1 MATSAEMH
9 ERNANEDPSTVNSSV
24 RKRYQDGYR
33 VSNTIVGVGNAIK
46 VIGIIIALMFV
57 VAGISILGV
66 RAGSIVGILIIAV
79 LVATVF
85 FTLGVLVSAQ
95 GQILRA
101 GLDVAVYSSTFL
113 KDKDR
118 AAIMGLHKMAGQ
130 FETTGSES
138 ESPDSNSGTNSQFTG
153 FCYHC
158 GAEIS
163 EPSSKCPSCKK
174 AL

>member
-1 MATSAEMH
+1 MVETQQMWSEKSDGELRRAADQ
-9 ERNANEDPSTVNSSV
+9 ANGDPSAADSSV

-46 VIGIIIALMFV
+46 IMSIIIALVFV
-57 VAGISILGV
+57 VAGVSIFGV
-66 RAGSIVGILIIAV
+66 RAGSMAAV
-79 LVATVF
+79 LVIAALIAIVF

-118 AAIMGLHKMAGQ
+118 AAIMGLDKIADQ
-130 FETTGSES
+130 
-138 ESPDSNSGTNSQFTG
+138 
-153 FCYHC
+153 
-158 GAEIS
+158 
-163 EPSSKCPSCKK
+163 
-174 AL
+174 